1 MARSG
6 FIKTPNAQL
15 IVSLDEAK
23 THLRIVGN
31 DDDAYITNLIFAAR
45 DTFENYTNTLP
56 LLTSCFMFADAWFE
70 ISTLYF
76 SPLPNSGKAIVNQI
90 SYYDA
95 DDVQQILPTT
105 EYIVDASHSPIR
117 IGLSQKGKLPALSG
131 RINQVEVAYEVGTKK
146 VNEIPNGVKQ
156 AILILVGQW
165 YENRQEAIIGRSVSS
180 IPMTATYLM
189 DRYKVQTLG
198 IDVC

>member
-76 SPLPNSGKAIVNQI
+76 SPLPNSGKGIVNQI

-117 IGLSQKGKLPALSG
+117 IG
-131 RINQVEVAYEVGTKK
+131 
-146 VNEIPNGVKQ
+146 
-156 AILILVGQW
+156 GQW